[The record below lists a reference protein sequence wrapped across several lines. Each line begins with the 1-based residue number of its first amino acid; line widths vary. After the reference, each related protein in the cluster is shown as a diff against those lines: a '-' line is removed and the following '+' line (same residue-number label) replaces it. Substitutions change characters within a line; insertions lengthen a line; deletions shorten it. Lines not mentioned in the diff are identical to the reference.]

1 VLAPNQSIDAGSLA
15 AMFKDAFANCELVP
29 GETVAVISGPTTPPG
44 YVDAALA
51 AAKILGGRPF
61 GIALPGV
68 DRPVD
73 TVLGVGEIYGLNG
86 LTDLSPAVEALKRVD
101 FAVDFTVLLHSAE
114 HEEILAAGTRMLWIT
129 EPPEILQRM
138 YPSPTLKARVQKSV
152 ELLKAA
158 KQMHITSD
166 AGTDVTMP
174 LGEFGAGGGWGWT
187 NGPGSF
193 AHWPS
198 GLASSYPN
206 EGQANGRV
214 VINRGDIIFPFKTYV
229 ENPIVLQ
236 IVDGFIISIEGEG
249 NDADLYRDYLEQ
261 WNDPEGFAVSHI
273 GWGLN
278 ERARWNALATL
289 DRAATQGM
297 DGRCFAGNVLFSTG
311 PNNEA
316 GGKRFTL
323 AHSDI
328 PLRNC
333 SVWLDGR
340 QILDHGT
347 FVVEELAITDHYRL
361 PRGAAVR
368 ESATV

>member
-1 VLAPNQSIDAGSLA
+1 VLAPNQSVDAGLLASL
-15 AMFKDAFANCELVP
+15 FRDAFVNCDVVP
-29 GETVAVISGPTTPPG
+29 GETVAVVSGPTTPPG

-51 AAKILGGRPF
+51 AAAVLGARPF

-68 DRPVD
+68 DRPAD
-73 TVLGVGEIYGLNG
+73 QVLGGGEIYGVTG
-86 LTDLSPAVEALKRVD
+86 LSNLSPAVEALKLVD
-101 FAVDFTVLLHSAE
+101 FAIDFTALLHSAE
-114 HEEILAAGTRMLWIT
+114 HEAILAAGTRMLWIT

-152 ELLKAA
+152 ELLTSA
-158 KQMHITSD
+158 KQIHITSD

-174 LGEFGAGGGWGWT
+174 LGDFGAGGGWGWT
-187 NGPGSF
+187 SGPGTF

-206 EGQANGRV
+206 DGQTYGRV
-214 VINRGDIIFPFKTYV
+214 VIDRGDIVFPFKTYV
-229 ENPIVLQ
+229 QHPIVLE
-236 IVDGFIISIEGEG
+236 IADGFIKSIEGEG
-249 NDADLYRDYLEQ
+249 IDAELYRDYLEQ
-261 WNDPEGFAVSHI
+261 WDDPEGFAISHI

-278 ERARWNALATL
+278 ERAHWNALATL

-316 GGKRFTL
+316 GGSRFTL
-323 AHSDI
+323 AHSDV

-333 SVWLDGR
+333 NVWLDSR
-340 QILDHGT
+340 QILDRGI
-347 FVVEELAITDHYRL
+347 FVVEELAIDDHYRL
-361 PRGAAVR
+361 PRKSNMSAV
-368 ESATV
+368 TV